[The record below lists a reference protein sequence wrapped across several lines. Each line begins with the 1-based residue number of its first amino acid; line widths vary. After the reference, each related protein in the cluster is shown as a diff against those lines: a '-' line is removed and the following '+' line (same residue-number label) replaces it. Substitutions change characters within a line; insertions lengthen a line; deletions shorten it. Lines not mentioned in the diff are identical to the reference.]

1 MNFFH
6 NQLTKNQMK
15 TQSKFLK
22 SIFLLLLSLSIMIS
36 ACTKAPLEK
45 YEVDIDKQQASS
57 KSVSSSVSSV
67 SYYVSTTGNDSG
79 TGTTLSAPFKTIQKA
94 LDVAGPGSDIFV
106 RGGVYN
112 ERLLW
117 TNSGTINNDVVL
129 RNYGSEIVYLDGTTP
144 SAQDAMII
152 VNSKSFLTIKGI
164 QIRNNYR
171 PFAKGIYVFGSGS
184 NISIQN
190 CKIYNIGWSTN
201 KTIVP
206 SNTDQANP
214 LVVVGTGATAYKAI
228 YISGTEI
235 YNCVTGYSESL
246 TLVGNVDGFL
256 INKNNVHDNT
266 NIGIDVA
273 GHYTY
278 TGAPATVNQARNGT
292 ISDNTVTNCVSLVAI
307 SAGIY
312 SDGASNV
319 TIERNKLTGNGC
331 GISLGCENPSNLS
344 SEIEVKDNL
353 IYNNRTAGI
362 IIGANAF
369 GSKVTQAVVTNN
381 TFFKNYSVGGY
392 GGEIHY
398 QNADGVIFK
407 NNIVQSASNVAVIA
421 LSGYTTVNLN
431 MNYNMYYTLSG
442 SSGSITFDWGGIN
455 GGGYYSLAN
464 FIAGTGLDAN
474 SNYYNPL
481 FVSSTLPNPNLHIS
495 STSPAINSGDPA
507 FVTDTGEKDIDGGT
521 RLLNGRVEKGAD
533 EISSTRS
540 PTL

>member
-1 MNFFH
+1 MKT
-6 NQLTKNQMK
+6 LTKLQK
-15 TQSKFLK
+15 T
-22 SIFLLLLSLSIMIS
+22 IFLLLLSFSIFIS
-36 ACTKAPLEK
+36 ACTKVPLEK
-45 YEVDIDKQQASS
+45 YDAEINKQQSNHNNAN
-57 KSVSSSVSSV
+57 SSVASI
-67 SYYVSTTGNDSG
+67 SYYVSNTGNDNNS
-79 TGTTLSAPFKTIQKA
+79 GTTLSTPFKTIQKA
-94 LDVAGPGSDIFV
+94 LNVAGPGADIFV
-106 RGGVYN
+106 RGGTYN

-117 TNSGTINNDVVL
+117 TNSGTLNNDIVL
-129 RNYGSEIVYLDGTTP
+129 RNYGSEVVYLDGTTP

-152 VNSKSFLTIKGI
+152 INSKSFLTIRGI

-171 PFAKGIYVFGSGS
+171 AFAKGIYVFGSGS

-206 SNTDQANP
+206 TSTDQANP
-214 LVVVGTGATAYKAI
+214 LVVVGTGTTAYKTI
-228 YISGTEI
+228 YINGNEI
-235 YNCVTGYSESL
+235 YNCITGYSESL

-256 INKNNVHDNT
+256 INNNNVHDNT

-278 TGAPATVNQARNGT
+278 TGAPAAVNQARNGT

-331 GISLGCENPSNLS
+331 GISLGCENPSKLS
-344 SEIEVKDNL
+344 SEIEVKDNF

-369 GSKVTQAVVTNN
+369 GSKVIEAVVSNN

-398 QNADGVIFK
+398 QNADGVVFK
-407 NNIVQSASNVAVIA
+407 NNIIQSASNVVVIA
-421 LSGYTTVNLN
+421 LSGYTTTNLN
-431 MNYNMYYTLSG
+431 MNNNMYFTLSG
-442 SSGSITFDWGGIN
+442 NSGSITFDWGGIN

-481 FVSSTLPNPNLHIS
+481 FVNSTLPNPNLHLS
-495 STSPAINSGDPA
+495 PTSPAINSGDPA
-507 FVTDTGEKDIDGGT
+507 FVTDIGQKDIDGGT

-533 EISSTRS
+533 ELSSTRP
-540 PTL
+540 PTI